1 MDMGRVVRWSRKLS
15 VNKVAWFLRSWY
27 VFLPACC
34 FLPEM
39 EGFSDRF
46 LAPKWYGVVATIVI
60 IAALESG
67 LYLFRKGH
75 DDWAVSDSGMG
86 VRRGEYFAWGVSV
99 AAACEGLYVLFQ
111 FSQQQWRMGAG
122 LTGTFDNPAGLA
134 LCLGLSLPF
143 VRYLSESL
151 NGSSTSRI
159 CVRALECLLVLGVL
173 LSRSRTGLLCLLFY
187 SLIVLCMQKKIRAGL
202 KYTCVVVVCLAALF
216 FVWNHKPDST
226 SGRMFILGRC
236 WELISRKPWTGHGT
250 GGFGW
255 EYMWVQGRY
264 FAGHPESGYAWLADE
279 VRHPLNEFA
288 LLWVDYGVAAP
299 CVLLVCFV
307 SVVVGLVRRKER
319 FPSVCA
325 CSLFA
330 LFLFSCF
337 SYPFKYPL
345 SAWFL

>member
-99 AAACEGLYVLFQ
+99 AAACESLYVLFQ

-216 FVWNHKPDST
+216 FV
-226 SGRMFILGRC
+226 
-236 WELISRKPWTGHGT
+236 
-250 GGFGW
+250 
-255 EYMWVQGRY
+255 
-264 FAGHPESGYAWLADE
+264 
-279 VRHPLNEFA
+279 
-288 LLWVDYGVAAP
+288 
-299 CVLLVCFV
+299 
-307 SVVVGLVRRKER
+307 
-319 FPSVCA
+319 
-325 CSLFA
+325 
-330 LFLFSCF
+330 
-337 SYPFKYPL
+337 
-345 SAWFL
+345 